1 MLENFMIEMKEE
13 EDRIVAAADG
23 CTIVPRI
30 DMGLAKKVNDKL
42 EEILKEKMKMW
53 LI

>member
-1 MLENFMIEMKEE
+1 MLENFMIEMQEE
-13 EDRIVAAADG
+13 EDRIVASGDG
-23 CTIVPRI
+23 STIVPRI
-30 DMGLAKKVNDKL
+30 EMGLAKKVNDKL